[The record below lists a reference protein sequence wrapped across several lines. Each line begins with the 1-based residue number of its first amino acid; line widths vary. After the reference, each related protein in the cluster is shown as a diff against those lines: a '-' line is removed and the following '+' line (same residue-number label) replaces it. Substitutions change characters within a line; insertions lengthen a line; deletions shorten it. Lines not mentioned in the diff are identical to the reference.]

1 MISVHRCVR
10 YEEDMVRDALRQSV
24 GEMGGWESYLQP
36 GDTVLL
42 KLNLVMNKRPEAAA
56 TTHPV
61 FVKALIRLL
70 QDFGC
75 RVVLGDSSTQLP
87 SAVSTEG
94 RELRI
99 SRRRQELT

>member
-1 MISVHRCVR
+1 MISLYRCDQ
-10 YEEDMVRDALRQSV
+10 YEEERVMGALRRSIAAL
-24 GEMGGWESYLQP
+24 GGWESYLNP

-70 QDFGC
+70 Q
-75 RVVLGDSSTQLP
+75 
-87 SAVSTEG
+87 
-94 RELRI
+94 ELFI
-99 SRRRQELT
+99 IQ